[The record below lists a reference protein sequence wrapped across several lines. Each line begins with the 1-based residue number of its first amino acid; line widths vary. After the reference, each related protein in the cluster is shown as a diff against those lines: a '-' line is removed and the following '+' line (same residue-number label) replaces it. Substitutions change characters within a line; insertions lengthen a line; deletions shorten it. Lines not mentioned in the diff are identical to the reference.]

1 MVHIY
6 LRQRCSDSS
15 VNRTILKSWLAVA
28 ARQDFPNVKFRIA
41 AHIRY
46 RRKQSGSGIRT
57 MMRIRLKKLISSSMS
72 WHLSTRSI
80 LSKSM
85 HVFLSNLANKQTDR
99 QTWAKTH
106 TSCFVGRNNC
116 QLSRYWIL
124 VLNIWAY
131 YSSQL
136 YSSTLCLWN
145 ANTLHDVL
153 VR

>member
-1 MVHIY
+1 VVHIY

-72 WHLSTRSI
+72 WHLSTRNI
-80 LSKSM
+80 LSKYM
-85 HVFLSNLANKQTDR
+85 HVFLSNLANKQTDKHG
-99 QTWAKTH
+99 QKHVPPALSDVTIANLVATEYQFWIFGHITVV
-106 TSCFVGRNNC
+106 SCIH
-116 QLSRYWIL
+116 QLCACGMQILCMMYWY
-124 VLNIWAY
+124 VN
-131 YSSQL
+131 
-136 YSSTLCLWN
+136 
-145 ANTLHDVL
+145 
-153 VR
+153 